1 MSTDFSEM
9 KPIEAIFDK
18 YSHSAIEFVQ
28 ICSGSRFDCIL
39 FLVRE
44 TISSSSGFD
53 EDTITNSLGIFAEA
67 CCNLK
72 QMKIKLIESV
82 MEVGR
87 R

>member
-1 MSTDFSEM
+1 M
-9 KPIEAIFDK
+9 
-18 YSHSAIEFVQ
+18 
-28 ICSGSRFDCIL
+28 CSGSRFDCIV

-44 TISSSSGFD
+44 TISSGFD
-53 EDTITNSLGIFAEA
+53 EDTITNFLGIFAEA
-67 CCNLK
+67 FCNLK